1 MGGSVPR
8 GPGDAASARRSELAQ
23 QVDHSSGGPPAGA
36 RTLDARV
43 ESELVP
49 RLMMAHRVG
58 PVPPTLAIAA
68 SRDLGEDDVAR
79 FTSLVLR
86 ADDDTVARFIA
97 EATGR
102 GVPVETVYLDL
113 LAPTA
118 RALGALWSEDECDF
132 MEVTLAL
139 GRLQRA
145 LRELG
150 ALHAGGR
157 GVEATA
163 GHVLLVSLPGE
174 QHTLGLFMVAEFF
187 LRDGWQVSVAL
198 PHNETELLQ
207 TVQHDWFDVVGFT
220 VAADDRIAPLR
231 AQVARTRRAARN
243 RDVAVLVGGRILD
256 EQPELAGR
264 VGADAWAAD
273 ARQAPS
279 VARAVLAWR
288 RHAGPGRSAAAGGE
302 GGDS

>member
-1 MGGSVPR
+1 
-8 GPGDAASARRSELAQ
+8 
-23 QVDHSSGGPPAGA
+23 
-36 RTLDARV
+36 
-43 ESELVP
+43 
-49 RLMMAHRVG
+49 MMAHRVG
-58 PVPPTLAIAA
+58 PVPPSLAIAA
-68 SRDLGEDDVAR
+68 SRELSEDDVAR

-86 ADDDTVARFIA
+86 ADDASVANYIA
-97 EATGR
+97 DVTGR
-102 GVPVETVYLDL
+102 GVPIETVYLDL
-113 LAPTA
+113 LAPAA
-118 RALGALWSEDECDF
+118 RALGALWNEDECDF

-150 ALHAGGR
+150 SLHAGGR
-157 GVEATA
+157 GEDATA

-198 PHNETELLQ
+198 PHSETELLQ

-220 VAADDRIAPLR
+220 VAADDRVGPLR
-231 AQVARTRRAARN
+231 GLVAKVRRDARN
-243 RDVAVLVGGRILD
+243 RDAGVIVGGRVLD

-264 VGADAWAAD
+264 IAADGWTAD

-288 RHAGPGRSAAAGGE
+288 RRAGLSRSAAAGGE
-302 GGDS
+302 RGES